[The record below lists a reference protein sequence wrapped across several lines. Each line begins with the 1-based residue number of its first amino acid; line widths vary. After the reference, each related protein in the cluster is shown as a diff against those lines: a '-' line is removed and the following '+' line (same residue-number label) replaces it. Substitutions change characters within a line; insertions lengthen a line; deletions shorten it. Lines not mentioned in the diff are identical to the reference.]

1 MRFLTQLCCFVIMMT
16 LPLHAAAMSKR
27 PEDADNPR
35 GLKVACGSV
44 GIELQL
50 CSEAVEKWSEMTGYP
65 ASIVSMPAQTSERL
79 ALYQQFLSAKQS
91 SIDVFQV
98 DVVWPGILKTHLL
111 DLKPYVPQDEIDQHF
126 ESIIA
131 NNTVDDQL
139 LALPLYTDVGILYYR
154 KDLLEKYGREVPT
167 SWQEMTE
174 TAEYIQAKEREAGK
188 RDMWGYVW
196 QGKAYEGLT
205 CNALEWVSS
214 SGGGQVINAD
224 GTVTIDNEE
233 AIEALNLAA
242 SWIGTITPQGVLNYA
257 EEEAR
262 GVFQSGKAVFMRNWP
277 YAWSLAQGEGSPIKG
292 KVGVTMIPNGGD
304 AEDPHSGT
312 LGGWQMAVS
321 KYSDQKEK
329 AVELARYIT
338 GPEVQ
343 LDYALRASY
352 NPTIKTLYNDQRV
365 LDALP
370 ASDILYDAL
379 SRAVPR
385 PSRVTGLRYNRV
397 SYDFWNAVHAVISGG
412 DEAEDQLES
421 LEERWKR
428 FQNEE
433 GAWK

>member
-1 MRFLTQLCCFVIMMT
+1 MRFLTRVCYFAALVAMPF
-16 LPLHAAAMSKR
+16 HAAAMSKS
-27 PEDADNPR
+27 PEQGGNKQELR
-35 GLKVACGSV
+35 VACGSV

-50 CSEAVEKWSEMTGYP
+50 CTEGVRRWSEKTGHP

-111 DLKPYVPQDEIDQHF
+111 DLKPYVPQEEIDQHF

-131 NNTVDDQL
+131 NNTVDGKL

-154 KDLLEKYGREVPT
+154 KDLLEKYNRDVPET
-167 SWQEMTE
+167 WTQLTE
-174 TAEYIQAKEREAGK
+174 TATYIQQQERDAGK

-205 CNALEWVSS
+205 CNAMEWVSS
-214 SGGGQVINAD
+214 NGGGQIIAAD
-224 GTVTIDNEE
+224 GEVTISNAEAVE
-233 AIEALNLAA
+233 AINRAA
-242 SWIGTITPQGVLNYA
+242 GWIGTITPQGVLNYA

-277 YAWSLAQGEGSPIKG
+277 YAWSLAQGEGSPVKG
-292 KVGVTMIPNGGD
+292 KVGVAMIPRGD
-304 AEDPHSGT
+304 NPDAPHSGT

-321 KYSDQKEK
+321 KYSTKKEL
-329 AVELARYIT
+329 AADLARYLT

-343 LDYALRASY
+343 YDYALKASY
-352 NPTIKTLYNDQRV
+352 NPTIKSLYDDQRV

-397 SYDFWNAVHAVISGG
+397 SYDFWNAVHTVISG
-412 DEAEDQLES
+412 EKPAKEELQS
-421 LEERWKR
+421 LEKRWER
-428 FQNEE
+428 FQTDE
-433 GAWK
+433 GAWQ

>member
-1 MRFLTQLCCFVIMMT
+1 MRFITRVYCCVALLL
-16 LPLHAAAMSKR
+16 LPSHAAAQDK
-27 PEDADNPR
+27 PH

-50 CSEAVEKWSEMTGYP
+50 CTEAVERWSEMTGYP
-65 ASIVSMPAQTSERL
+65 ASVVSMPAQTSERL

-98 DVVWPGILKTHLL
+98 DVVWPGILKPHLL
-111 DLKPYVPQDEIDQHF
+111 DMTPYVPQADIDQHF

-131 NNTVDDQL
+131 NNTVDGKL
-139 LALPLYTDVGILYYR
+139 LALPLYTDVGVLYYR
-154 KDLLEKYGREVPT
+154 KDLLEKYGRAVPVT
-167 SWQEMTE
+167 WQEMTD
-174 TAEYIQAKEREAGK
+174 TARYVQTREREAGN

-205 CNALEWVSS
+205 CNALEWISS
-214 SGGGQVINAD
+214 SGGGQIVDED
-224 GTVTIDNEE
+224 GTVTADSPE
-233 AIEALNLAA
+233 AIAALSLAA

-277 YAWSLAQGEGSPIKG
+277 YAWSLAQGVGSPIRD
-292 KVGVTMIPNGGD
+292 KVGVTMIPNGGGED
-304 AEDPHSGT
+304 DPHSGT

-321 KYSDQKEK
+321 KYSTQKEK
-329 AVELARYIT
+329 AVELTRYLT

-343 LDYALRASY
+343 YQYAVRASY
-352 NPTIKTLYNDQRV
+352 NPTIKTLYDDQRV

-370 ASDILYDAL
+370 VSDILYDAL
-379 SRAVPR
+379 FRAVPR

-397 SYDFWNAVHAVISGG
+397 SYDFWNAVHAVLSGKR
-412 DEAEDQLES
+412 DAETELQS
-421 LEERWKR
+421 LDKRWQR
-428 FQNEE
+428 FRSEE
-433 GAWK
+433 GEWQ